1 MPARYVY
8 NVVNPQ
14 LKMVHAP
21 DYTVTENF
29 IGVNTSTGD
38 PGAVCDGRYAS
49 TITAYGFQPLALGPT
64 GGAVPGNSR
73 CRSGA

>member
-1 MPARYVY
+1 
-8 NVVNPQ
+8 
-14 LKMVHAP
+14 MVHAP